1 MTKPTKQFFENSK
14 KCQSKPQYFASL
26 ENFVRKYLEHQV
38 CYKRPETLQEDQ
50 KLLQDII
57 LPVLGHIKIQSVT
70 QNDIEKLHKK
80 LKKTPYQATRV
91 LALLSKMFSLA
102 IAWEGRDD
110 NPTIGIEQ
118 RYPEQQDRCLDEK
131 ALKQLWGVLDSH
143 PDHLATHALKFLTLT
158 GARKSE
164 VLQTTWDQLDLK
176 KRIWAKPSLLTKQK
190 KEELIPLSEKAI
202 KVLQSVR
209 KLRPQESLYV
219 FFDRSEAKHL
229 KEINMFWKIAL
240 GEAKLHGIRISDLR
254 RVYASHPSMAQ
265 T

>member
-14 KCQSKPQYFASL
+14 RYHSKSQHFASL

-70 QNDIEKLHKK
+70 QNDIEELHKK
-80 LKKTPYQATRV
+80 LKKTPYQANRV
-91 LALLSKMFSLA
+91 LTLLSKMFSLA
-102 IAWEGRDD
+102 IAWGGRGD
-110 NPTIGIEQ
+110 NPTISIEQ
-118 RYPEQQDRCLDEK
+118 YSEQQDRCLDEK
-131 ALKQLWGVLDSH
+131 ELKQLWGVLDSH

-164 VLQTTWDQLDLK
+164 VLQTTWDQLDLE
-176 KRIWAKPSLLTKQK
+176 KRVWTKPSHLTKQK
-190 KEELIPLSEKAI
+190 KEELIFLSEKAI
-202 KVLQSVR
+202 KVLQIVR
-209 KLRPQESLYV
+209 KLRPPESLYV